1 MHVKELMTET
11 PSVCNV
17 ADSANEAARIM
28 WERDCGAVPVVDGSG
43 HVVGIVTD
51 RDICM
56 AAYFRGVALSAIPIV
71 EVMAR
76 EVCTCQAED
85 DLGRAEHLMQ
95 QHQIRRLPV
104 LANGGTL
111 VGMLSLSD
119 VAQAVRRNGG
129 PRQKTHDG
137 DELLQTVTAVSEPRS
152 ERRAASR

>member
-1 MHVKELMTET
+1 MHVKELMTEA
-11 PSVCNV
+11 PRACNV

-28 WERDCGAVPVVDGSG
+28 WEHDCGAVPVVDSAG

-56 AAYFRGVALSAIPIV
+56 AAFFRGVALSAIPVV

-85 DLGRAEHLMQ
+85 DLGAAERLMQ

-119 VAQAVRRNGG
+119 VALGVRRSAS
-129 PRQKTHDG
+129 PRQKSQDG
-137 DELLQTVTAVSEPRS
+137 DELLQTVTAVSEPRP
-152 ERRAASR
+152 ERRLGR